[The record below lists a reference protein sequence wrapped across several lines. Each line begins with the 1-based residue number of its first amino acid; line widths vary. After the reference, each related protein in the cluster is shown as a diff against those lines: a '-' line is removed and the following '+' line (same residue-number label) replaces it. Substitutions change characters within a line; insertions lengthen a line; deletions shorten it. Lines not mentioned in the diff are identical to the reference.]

1 VNVGAIVSRG
11 GRPDLAAPRLPD
23 VTAPTLLIV
32 GSLDDVVLG
41 LNREAQSAMRCETEL
56 SIVDGA
62 THLFDEPG
70 TLEAVAARAAA
81 WFNRHLRGSP

>member
-1 VNVGAIVSRG
+1 
-11 GRPDLAAPRLPD
+11 
-23 VTAPTLLIV
+23 
-32 GSLDDVVLG
+32 
-41 LNREAQSAMRCETEL
+41 MRCETEL

-70 TLEAVAARAAA
+70 TLEAVAARAAG